1 MKDRSKRLTEIAYEL
16 RELFPDAV
24 SVELFVNQS
33 EHSVSTTY
41 KDESG
46 PETGG
51 SYKCL
56 DGQWAHARQAT
67 N

>member
-1 MKDRSKRLTEIAYEL
+1 MNERSKRLAEMSREL
-16 RELFPDAV
+16 REMYPDAV

-33 EHSVSTTY
+33 EHSVSTIY

-46 PETGG
+46 PEAGA

-56 DGQWAHARQAT
+56 DGQWAHQRAER
-67 N
+67 